1 MAMRIITLAILLTV
15 VSSVFGA
22 DDIRSKVADGKD
34 EKQLTR
40 RIDPDESIYGIPFGT
55 REDEFI
61 ARHGKP
67 TGYVRLSGAET
78 AMVYGKSHAFIFKSG
93 SLVGIRITHNI
104 MDWKLSNAS
113 APSPFNGINWQL
125 SNGIETEMSLAQVR
139 KILGDKLSTKRYR
152 QYYYMTEKAQVELDF
167 SHHTS
172 EGDSDDAYRVFGI
185 FLKQGASEPDDAWLG
200 TPEEFGGVGMVI
212 GSDKTSSF
220 PQVLAV
226 RPDGPADKAGVRPG
240 MAILAVDATAL
251 SGKTLQ
257 ESSALLRGKPGSK
270 ATFEIFDAAAQKTNK
285 VTITRTPMVL
295 RRNETSTQLPSG
307 FQLPPDFRPDTG
319 DRVHKFGR
327 PATGDAD
334 VLPLRDTD
342 FRAVVCAS
350 HYTDTQD
357 TDPDFY
363 SISVE
368 RQYGGRSW
376 VYFERQLPASSIPAS
391 VLTAKARDIV
401 SFDPA
406 RRLVTFN
413 LGATNYTYRLPQL
426 P

>member
-1 MAMRIITLAILLTV
+1 MKIITLAILLTV

-34 EKQLTR
+34 EKELTR

-55 REDEFI
+55 KEAEFI

-104 MDWKLSNAS
+104 MDWKLSNVS
-113 APSPFNGINWQL
+113 APSPFDSINWQL

-152 QYYYMTEKAQVELDF
+152 QYYYMTQKAQVELDF
-167 SHHTS
+167 SHHAS
-172 EGDSDDAYRVFGI
+172 EGDSDEAHRVYGI

-200 TPEEFGGVGMVI
+200 TPEVFGGVGMVI
-212 GSDKTSSF
+212 GSDKTSGF
-220 PQVLAV
+220 PQVWAV
-226 RPDGPADKAGVRPG
+226 TPDGPADKAGVRPG

-257 ESSALLRGKPGSK
+257 ESLALLRGKPGSK

-285 VTITRTPMVL
+285 VIIARIPMAP
-295 RRNETSTQLPSG
+295 RRNETS
-307 FQLPPDFRPDTG
+307 
-319 DRVHKFGR
+319 
-327 PATGDAD
+327 
-334 VLPLRDTD
+334 
-342 FRAVVCAS
+342 
-350 HYTDTQD
+350 
-357 TDPDFY
+357 
-363 SISVE
+363 
-368 RQYGGRSW
+368 
-376 VYFERQLPASSIPAS
+376 
-391 VLTAKARDIV
+391 
-401 SFDPA
+401 
-406 RRLVTFN
+406 
-413 LGATNYTYRLPQL
+413 TNYTYRLPQL